1 MMAKLQQL
9 ANWIDALN
17 LKERAG
23 FLIAIIIAI
32 FLVWDQLLLTPLE
45 QQGKLLQTQVKK
57 QSKDLARIRE
67 QQKQVI
73 DRSVQDP
80 NEQNNKQ
87 ILALNKAME
96 SLDARLREMT
106 VDLINPREMA
116 KVLEEVLTRETDLR
130 LISVKSLPPQPLNEV
145 EDKASKQGKRSKSI
159 LPGVYKHALQIE
171 FQGSYLSTL
180 RYLQA
185 LEKLQRRFYWASI
198 DFVVEEYPRAR
209 VTITVNTLSLNEAWI
224 GV

>member
-45 QQGKLLQTQVKK
+45 QQGKLLQIQVKK
-57 QSKDLARIRE
+57 QSKDLARIRD
-67 QQKQVI
+67 QQKQII
-73 DRSVQDP
+73 DRSVEDP

-106 VDLINPREMA
+106 VDLISPQQMA

-145 EDKASKQGKRSKSI
+145 KDKANKQGKRSKSI
-159 LPGVYKHALQIE
+159 LPGVYKHTLQIE

-180 RYLQA
+180 QYLQA
-185 LEKLQRRFYWASI
+185 LENLQRRFYWGSI